1 MASLRARLVACDNGR
16 AGRTV
21 SDLPHGHTARSALPR
36 SKWAPARE
44 GGCGRAWAA
53 AQGSTPTGMCA
64 VLGGGREACACASA
78 GDAPLARHFGGC
90 STGGSAREVRFTRA
104 FPARAASR
112 GSCQPRRVVGLR
124 LSILALASKHRAYL
138 STAVPQSG
146 FGNTEL
152 PPGDHV
158 CNMGSEHHV
167 YIDTV

>member
-1 MASLRARLVACDNGR
+1 VASLRARLVACDNGR

-124 LSILALASKHRAYL
+124 LLARS
-138 STAVPQSG
+138 SSG
-146 FGNTEL
+146 FGRASRANPPARLRSRLWFRDGSFL
-152 PPGDHV
+152 PKLLKRRVRGI
-158 CNMGSEHHV
+158 GSS
-167 YIDTV
+167 